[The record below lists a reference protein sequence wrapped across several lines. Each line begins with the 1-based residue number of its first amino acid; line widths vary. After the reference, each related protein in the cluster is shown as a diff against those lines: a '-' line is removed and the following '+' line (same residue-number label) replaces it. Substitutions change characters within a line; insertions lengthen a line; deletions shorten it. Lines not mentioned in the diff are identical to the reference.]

1 MSTLRSP
8 AVAAVLARL
17 IAAGRREDE
26 AGKARVR
33 AREAEVGHIVYGR
46 ERAALYRTA
55 PIAVTPEVGELL
67 YVLAAASGARRI
79 IEFGASLGFSTL
91 HLAAAVRDAGAGGT
105 VITTELD
112 ERKAE
117 MATANLAEAGLAD
130 VVDLRVGDALAT
142 LAETPAPVDLLFLDG
157 WNDLYLEVLEL
168 VEPRLRPGALV
179 VADLSPDDPACDA
192 YRARLDDPAS
202 GYATTTLPLD
212 AGVVVSVRR
221 PMPHCA
227 R

>member
-1 MSTLRSP
+1 MFTLRSP
-8 AVAAVLARL
+8 PVAGVMARL
-17 IAAGRREDE
+17 IAAGAREDG
-26 AGKARVR
+26 ASKTRVR
-33 AREAEVGHIVYGR
+33 AREAELGHKVYGR
-46 ERAALYRTA
+46 ELAELYRTA

-79 IEFGASLGFSTL
+79 IEFGASLGFSTV

-130 VVDLRVGDALAT
+130 VVDLRVGDARET
-142 LAETPAPVDLLFLDG
+142 LVETPAPVDLLFLDG

-168 VEPRLRPGALV
+168 VQPRLRPGGLV
-179 VADLSPDDPACDA
+179 VADLSPDDPASDA
-192 YRARLDDPAS
+192 YRARLEDPAS
-202 GYATTTLPLD
+202 GYATTTVPLD
-212 AGVVVSVRR
+212 AGIVVSVRY
-221 PMPHCA
+221 A
-227 R
+227 QA